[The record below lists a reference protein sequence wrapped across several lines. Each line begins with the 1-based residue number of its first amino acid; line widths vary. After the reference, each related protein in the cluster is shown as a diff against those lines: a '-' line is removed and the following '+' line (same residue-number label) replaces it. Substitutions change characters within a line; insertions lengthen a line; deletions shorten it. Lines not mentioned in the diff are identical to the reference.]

1 MLPPCGGR
9 GRGGTELGASGGS
22 GLGQQTAADGEG
34 TAGAVECGG
43 VPWMGAQGS
52 AIKVC
57 KCECVGG
64 CASGRV
70 CEGAQVGGCVR
81 VRVSGVCVRVREWE
95 GVRL

>member
-1 MLPPCGGR
+1 MLPPCGGW

-43 VPWMGAQGS
+43 VPWMGAQGP

-57 KCECVGG
+57 KCECVCGG
-64 CASGRV
+64 GASGRV
-70 CEGAQVGGCVR
+70 CEGAQVGGCE
-81 VRVSGVCVRVREWE
+81 SEGEWKCVCK
-95 GVRL
+95 GA

>member
-43 VPWMGAQGS
+43 VPWMGAQGP

-57 KCECVGG
+57 KCECVWGM
-64 CASGRV
+64 
-70 CEGAQVGGCVR
+70 
-81 VRVSGVCVRVREWE
+81 REWE
-95 GVRL
+95 GV

>member
-43 VPWMGAQGS
+43 VPWMGAQGP

-64 CASGRV
+64 AR
-70 CEGAQVGGCVR
+70 VGGCVR
-81 VRVSGVCVRVREWE
+81 VRVSGSVCESA
-95 GVRL
+95 